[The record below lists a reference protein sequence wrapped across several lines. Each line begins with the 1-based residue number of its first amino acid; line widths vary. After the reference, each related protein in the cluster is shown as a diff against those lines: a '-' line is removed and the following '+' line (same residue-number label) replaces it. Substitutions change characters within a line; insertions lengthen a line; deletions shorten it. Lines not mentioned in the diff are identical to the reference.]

1 MSDYSPLPEEMR
13 SAKPATAAT
22 IKANSAVLDA
32 LDFSNRQSFEDA
44 SKGFIA
50 SLPEV
55 IIPHDN
61 GGRNAYDL
69 EALSFLDDEAP
80 DTVNPSL
87 WKSKGRAFRRFTT
100 PEIPPSTSD
109 AWAVLL
115 TAILVNSSEG
125 NTSKSTERPELAV
138 DKGTPFRSTR
148 TKSEP
153 RPRI

>member
-87 WKSKGRAFRRFTT
+87 WRQAQLNAQHHGLFEVVDGIYQVRSFDIANMTLIRGETGWIIIDPLTCA
-100 PEIPPSTSD
+100 ETS
-109 AWAVLL
+109 
-115 TAILVNSSEG
+115 
-125 NTSKSTERPELAV
+125 
-138 DKGTPFRSTR
+138 
-148 TKSEP
+148 
-153 RPRI
+153 